1 MIDLHSHILPGID
14 DGSKDPDESLAML
27 KQLKEQGIDT
37 VAATPHFDA
46 DRETVERFL
55 ERRNKAMSILVSN
68 MTEDLPMILCGAE
81 VGFYPGIDRMQDL
94 SRLCIEGGNLLL
106 LEMPMSSWNE
116 HVVRTL
122 EALVNKGDFAVVL
135 AHMERYMGFQSK
147 STLKRV
153 YQSGVLIQCNAEFF
167 LDLKTRRKA
176 MSMLKAGEIDF
187 IGSDCHNID
196 SRAPKIGAAYD
207 AIKKKLGEEFLANF
221 DRNCSSFF

>member
-14 DGSKDPDESLAML
+14 DGSKDVEESLAML
-27 KQLKEQGIDT
+27 EQLKEQGIDT

-46 DRETVERFL
+46 DRETVDCFL

-68 MTEDLPMILCGAE
+68 MTDDLPKILCGAE
-81 VGFYPGIDRMQDL
+81 VGFYPSIDRMQVL
-94 SRLCIEGGNLLL
+94 SRLCIDGGNLLL

-122 EALVNKGDFAVVL
+122 EALANRGDIIVVL

-147 STLKRV
+147 STLRRV

-167 LDLKTRRKA
+167 LDLPTRRKA

-187 IGSDCHNID
+187 IGSDCHNVD
-196 SRAPKIGAAYD
+196 SRAPKIGAAYET
-207 AIKKKLGEEFLANF
+207 IKKKLGEDFLTSF
-221 DRNCSSFF
+221 DRNCRSFF